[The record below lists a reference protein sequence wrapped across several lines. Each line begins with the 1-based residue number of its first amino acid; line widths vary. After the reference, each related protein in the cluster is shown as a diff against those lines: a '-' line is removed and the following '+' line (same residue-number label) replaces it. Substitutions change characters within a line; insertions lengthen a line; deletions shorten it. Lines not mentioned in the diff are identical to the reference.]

1 MFDSSAKPSM
11 LGYFYQ
17 PFFALQILMSKDIA
31 ECDNAQ
37 IYIENIDDIDFQM
50 GNNHLTLYQNKHHIN
65 RQGSISD
72 KSEDLWKTLRIWS
85 ERIKN
90 NEIDINNTSF
100 ILTTT
105 VDASTDSIASKLSI
119 NKSTR
124 NTQEALEKLIRISK
138 EGVENKDKRLSDENI
153 RKHVNEDYYESF
165 YSLDLQLKTKLVQ
178 NIYILDN
185 QPEIESVQNNIKQF
199 LTFSVRRDQ
208 INYFYEK
215 LIGWW
220 FSKVINNLIED
231 NKIPITYNEL
241 HEKISDISDEFKK
254 DSLPIDYEFDFSNV
268 TAEYLSPEQKNFI
281 KQLNLILVNDKEIAN
296 AVLDYYRAY
305 MQRSKWIKEGKLYI
319 GDLSQYEQRLIREWE
334 QVKSKL
340 ENTRTIINENDKI
353 ELGKDIYFQVG
364 DLKLPI
370 CSSGVHSNRGFYI
383 MRGSYHILSNS
394 LRIGWHPEY
403 VQRLNSNEKQE
414 EGLEMEVES

>member
-1 MFDSSAKPSM
+1 MFDSSAQSSM

-17 PFFALQILMSKDIA
+17 PFFALQILMSKDIE

-90 NEIDINNTSF
+90 NEIDINNTTF

-105 VDASTDSIASKLSI
+105 VEASTDSIASKLSI
-119 NKSTR
+119 DKNLR
-124 NTQEALEKLIRISK
+124 NTQQALEELIKISG
-138 EGVENKDKRLSDENI
+138 EGVENKNKRLLDENI
-153 RKHVNEDYYESF
+153 RKHVNEDYYVSF
-165 YSLDLQLKTKLVQ
+165 DSLDLQLKTKLVQ

-185 QPEIESVQNNIKQF
+185 QPEIENVQNNIKQI
-199 LTFSVRRDQ
+199 LRFSVRREQ

-215 LIGWW
+215 LVGWW
-220 FSKVINNLIED
+220 FSKVINNLKE
-231 NKIPITYNEL
+231 NNNIPITYSEL

-254 DSLPIDYEFDFSNV
+254 DSLPIDYEFDFGDV
-268 TAEYLSPEQKNFI
+268 TVEYLSPEQKNFI
-281 KQLNLILVNDKEIAN
+281 KQLHLILVNDNEIAN

-305 MQRSKWIKEGKLYI
+305 MQRSKWITEGKLYI
-319 GDLSQYEQRLIREWE
+319 NDLSQYEQRLIREWE

-340 ENTRTIINENDKI
+340 ENTRTISSESDKI
-353 ELGKDIYFQVG
+353 NLGKDIYFQVG

-370 CSSGVHSNRGFYI
+370 CSSGIHSNRGFYI

-403 VQRLNSNEKQE
+403 IQKLSINEKQE
-414 EGLEMEVES
+414 EGLDMEVES

>member
-1 MFDSSAKPSM
+1 MFDSSARSSM

-17 PFFALQILMSKDIA
+17 PFYALLILLNKDVG

-37 IYIENIDDIDFQM
+37 VYIENIDDIDFQM
-50 GNNHLTLYQNKHHIN
+50 GNNHLTLYQNKHHIK

-72 KSEDLWKTLRIWS
+72 KSEDLWKTIRIWA

-90 NEIDINNTSF
+90 KEIDIDNTTF

-105 VDASTDSIASKLSI
+105 VQASTNSIANNLTI
-119 NKSTR
+119 DKSFR
-124 NTQEALEKLIRISK
+124 NTQDALEKLLKISK
-138 EGVENKDKRLSDENI
+138 EGAENKNKRLLDDNI
-153 RKHVNEDYYESF
+153 KKHPNEDYYISF
-165 YSLDLQLKTKLVQ
+165 DSLDQNLKTKLVQ

-185 QPEIESVQNNIKQF
+185 QPEIENVQNDIKQI
-199 LTFSVRRDQ
+199 LRFSVRRDQ
-208 INYFYEK
+208 IDYFYEK

-220 FSKVINNLIED
+220 FVKVINNIVG
-231 NKIPITYNEL
+231 NKNIPIAYNEL
-241 HEKISDISDEFKK
+241 YEKISDISDEFKK
-254 DSLPIDYEFDFSNV
+254 DCLPIDYEFDFGDV
-268 TAEYLSPEQKNFI
+268 TTENLSPEQKNFI
-281 KQLNLILVNDKEIAN
+281 KQLNLILVNDNEVAN
-296 AVLDYYRAY
+296 AVIDYYRAY
-305 MQRSKWIKEGKLYI
+305 MQRSKWIKEGKIYI
-319 GDLSQYEQRLIREWE
+319 GDLNQYEQRLIREWE

-340 ENTRTIINENDKI
+340 ENTRALITDSDKI
-353 ELGKDIYFQVG
+353 NLGKDIYFQVG

-403 VQRLNSNEKQE
+403 LQKLNLNEKQGE
-414 EGLEMEVES
+414 ELKMEVEK

>member
-1 MFDSSAKPSM
+1 MFDSSAQSSM

-17 PFFALQILMSKDIA
+17 PFYALLILLNKDVG

-37 IYIENIDDIDFQM
+37 VYIENIDDIDFQM
-50 GNNHLTLYQNKHHIN
+50 GNNHLTLYQNKHHIK

-72 KSEDLWKTLRIWS
+72 KSEDLWKTIRIWA

-90 NEIDINNTSF
+90 KEIDIDNTTF

-105 VDASTDSIASKLSI
+105 VQASTNSIANNLSI
-119 NKSTR
+119 DKSFR
-124 NTQEALEKLIRISK
+124 NTQDALEKLLKISK
-138 EGVENKDKRLSDENI
+138 EGAENKNKRLLDDNI
-153 RKHVNEDYYESF
+153 KKHPNEDYYISF
-165 YSLDLQLKTKLVQ
+165 DSLDQNLKTKLVQ

-185 QPEIESVQNNIKQF
+185 QPEIENVQNDIKQI
-199 LTFSVRRDQ
+199 LRFSVRRDQ

-220 FSKVINNLIED
+220 FVKVINNIVG
-231 NKIPITYNEL
+231 NKNIPIAYNEL
-241 HEKISDISDEFKK
+241 YEKISDISDEFKK
-254 DSLPIDYEFDFSNV
+254 DGLPIDYEFDFSDV
-268 TAEYLSPEQKNFI
+268 TTESLSPEQKNFI
-281 KQLNLILVNDKEIAN
+281 KQLNLILVNDNEIAN
-296 AVLDYYRAY
+296 AVIDYYRAY
-305 MQRSKWIKEGKLYI
+305 MQRSKWIKEGKIYI
-319 GDLSQYEQRLIREWE
+319 GDLNQYEQRLIREWE

-340 ENTRTIINENDKI
+340 ENTRALITDSDKI
-353 ELGKDIYFQVG
+353 NLGKDIYFQVG

-403 VQRLNSNEKQE
+403 LQKLNLNEKQGE
-414 EGLEMEVES
+414 ELKMEVEK

>member
-1 MFDSSAKPSM
+1 MFDSSAQSSM

-17 PFFALQILMSKDIA
+17 PFFALQILMSKDIE
-31 ECDNAQ
+31 ECNNAQ

-85 ERIKN
+85 ERIKSK
-90 NEIDINNTSF
+90 EIDVNDTTF

-105 VDASTDSIASKLSI
+105 VGASINSIANKLSI
-119 NKSTR
+119 DKNLR
-124 NTQEALEKLIRISK
+124 NTQEALEELIKISE
-138 EGVENKDKRLSDENI
+138 EGVENKNKRLLNENI
-153 RKHVNEDYYESF
+153 RKHVNEDCYVSF
-165 YSLDLQLKTKLVQ
+165 DSLDLQLKTKLVQ

-185 QPEIESVQNNIKQF
+185 QPEIENVQNNIKQI
-199 LTFSVRRDQ
+199 LRFSVWREQ
-208 INYFYEK
+208 IDYFYEK

-220 FSKVINNLIED
+220 FSKVINNLIEK
-231 NKIPITYNEL
+231 NSIPITYNEL
-241 HEKISDISDEFKK
+241 NEKISDISDEFKK
-254 DSLPIDYEFDFSNV
+254 DSLPIDYEFDFSDV
-268 TAEYLSPEQKNFI
+268 TAECLSPEQKNFI
-281 KQLNLILVNDKEIAN
+281 KQLNLILVNDNEITN
-296 AVLDYYRAY
+296 AILDYYRAY

-340 ENTRTIINENDKI
+340 ENTHTIINESDKI
-353 ELGKDIYFQVG
+353 KLGKDIYFQVG

-370 CSSGVHSNRGFYI
+370 CSGGVHSNRGFYI

-403 VQRLNSNEKQE
+403 VQKLSLNENQE
-414 EGLEMEVES
+414 ERLETEVGN

>member
-1 MFDSSAKPSM
+1 MFDSSAQSSM

-17 PFFALQILMSKDIA
+17 PFFALQILMSKDVA

-100 ILTTT
+100 FLTTT
-105 VDASTDSIASKLSI
+105 VNASANSIASKLSI

-124 NTQEALEKLIRISK
+124 NTQEALEEFIRISK
-138 EGVENKDKRLSDENI
+138 EGVENKNKRLSDENI

-185 QPEIESVQNNIKQF
+185 QPEIENVQNNIKQI
-199 LTFSVRRDQ
+199 LRFSARREQ

-220 FSKVINNLIED
+220 FSRVINNLIED
-231 NKIPITYNEL
+231 TKIPITYNEL

-254 DSLPIDYEFDFSNV
+254 DSLPIDYEFDFSDV
-268 TAEYLSPEQKNFI
+268 TAEYLSPNQKNFI
-281 KQLNLILVNDKEIAN
+281 KQLNLILVNDNEIAN

-305 MQRSKWIKEGKLYI
+305 MQRSKWMQEGKLYI
-319 GDLSQYEQRLIREWE
+319 SDLSQYEQRLIREWE
-334 QVKSKL
+334 QVKSKF
-340 ENTRTIINENDKI
+340 ENTRTIISEKDKI

-394 LRIGWHPEY
+394 LKIGWHPEY
-403 VQRLNSNEKQE
+403 IQRLSLNERQE
-414 EGLEMEVES
+414 EVLEMEVEN

>member
-138 EGVENKDKRLSDENI
+138 EGIENKDKRLSDENI

-340 ENTRTIINENDKI
+340 ENTRTIINENDKM

>member
-100 ILTTT
+100 FLTTT

-353 ELGKDIYFQVG
+353 ELGKDIYFKVG

-403 VQRLNSNEKQE
+403 VQRLHSNEKQE

>member
-353 ELGKDIYFQVG
+353 ELGKDIYFKVG

-403 VQRLNSNEKQE
+403 VQRLHSNEKQE